1 MTPNQTTLIRPLSQ
15 PNLNKEFGTPGR
27 IRTFD
32 KKIKSLLLYQLSYG
46 GISIPVCNLP
56 PLALFGKRFFAS
68 PPLTNLPKAHP
79 PFSRSHPAMTR
90 ALATLCLLLVSLA
103 PAADSRPNILFAIAD
118 DWGPHA
124 GAYGTTWVKTPAFD
138 RIAKEG
144 LLFTNAYTPVA
155 KCAPSR
161 AIVLTGRNAW
171 QLEDAGNHMAMF
183 PPKFKSWPEVLTEK
197 GWPMGITG
205 KGWGP
210 GIAKDASGK
219 PRQIAGKSFDKRKT
233 KPITSQISNN
243 DYAAN
248 FADFLDSSDPGK
260 PWCFWYGSTEPHR
273 GYEFQSGV
281 SKGGKNLSDIPRVPA
296 QWPDTDTV
304 RHDMLDYALE
314 VEHTDAHLG
323 RMIAELEKRGQL
335 DNTLIIVTADH
346 GMPFPRCKGYAY
358 EGSNHVPLAIRWPA
372 QIRNPG
378 RVIDD
383 FVSFIDIAATL
394 LDVAGIAPQDSGM
407 QPITGQSWR
416 PLWESDKS
424 GRILA
429 SRDHVLI
436 GKERTD
442 VGRPHD
448 QGYPIRGMIKD
459 GWLFLKNYEPGR
471 WPAGNPETGYLD
483 TDASPTKS
491 LILEHGRKNR
501 ADKFWQ
507 LNFGLRPAEE
517 LYDLATDIDCIH
529 NLAGDS
535 VQSERKAALLS
546 AMEDQLKA
554 QNDPRMFG
562 NGKVFDEYI
571 PTSNPGF
578 YERYLKGDPT
588 AKAGWV
594 NPTDFEPAPIKP

>member
-1 MTPNQTTLIRPLSQ
+1 MRA
-15 PNLNKEFGTPGR
+15 
-27 IRTFD
+27 
-32 KKIKSLLLYQLSYG
+32 
-46 GISIPVCNLP
+46 VNLP
-56 PLALFGKRFFAS
+56 RFPGFGKCFFAPNTLPS
-68 PPLTNLPKAHP
+68 PERPA
-79 PFSRSHPAMTR
+79 PFPRSLPAMIR
-90 ALATLCLLLVSLA
+90 ALAASALLSVSLA
-103 PAADSRPNILFAIAD
+103 AAADTPPNILFAIAD

-124 GAYGTTWVKTPAFD
+124 GAYGTPWVQTPAFD

-144 LLFTNAYTPVA
+144 LLFKNAYTPVA

-161 AIVLTGRNAW
+161 AIVLTGRSAW
-171 QLEDAGNHMAMF
+171 QLEEAGNHMAMF
-183 PPKFKSWPEVLTEK
+183 PPKFKSWPETLAEK

-210 GIAKDASGK
+210 GIAKDTSGK
-219 PRQIAGKSFDKRKT
+219 PRQITGKPFDKRKA
-233 KPITSQISNN
+233 KPLTTDISNN

-248 FADFLDSSDPGK
+248 FTDFLDTTEPGK

-281 SKGGKNLSDIPRVPA
+281 SKGGKKLSDIPRVPS

-394 LDVAGIAPQDSGM
+394 LDVAGIAEKDSGM
-407 QPITGQSWR
+407 LPITGQSWR
-416 PLWESDKS
+416 PIWESDKA
-424 GRILA
+424 GQVLA

-491 LILEHGRKNR
+491 LILERGRQNR

-554 QNDPRMFG
+554 QNDPRMLG